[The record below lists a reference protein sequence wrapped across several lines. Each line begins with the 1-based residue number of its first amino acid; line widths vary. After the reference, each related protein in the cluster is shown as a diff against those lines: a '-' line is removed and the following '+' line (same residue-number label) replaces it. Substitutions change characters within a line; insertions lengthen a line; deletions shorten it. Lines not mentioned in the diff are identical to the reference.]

1 MLTLVRT
8 TTKEQPLK
16 HRRPDHGLPENST
29 SHGDSRSIEAKWPYL
44 GGEGKDLVS
53 APERIGKGAK
63 GGKGRVVE
71 MSGDGGKI

>member
-1 MLTLVRT
+1 
-8 TTKEQPLK
+8 
-16 HRRPDHGLPENST
+16 LPENST

-71 MSGDGGKI
+71 MSGGGGKI